1 MTTYRQFLKAQSKEF
16 TNEAL
21 GKKDADLF
29 EKGDLSVTQFKE
41 RANAPMSLAELESTH
56 ELSITNPE
64 D

>member
-1 MTTYRQFLKAQSKEF
+1 MSYNQFLKAQSKEF

-29 EKGDLSVTQFKE
+29 EKGDLSITQFKE
-41 RANAPMSLAELESTH
+41 RVNAPMTLAELESSH
-56 ELSITNPE
+56 DLSLTNPE